1 MRLRHI
7 EVFNAVMLTG
17 SVSEAARLINVTQPA
32 VSRTLQHA
40 EIQAGFKLF
49 ERVRNRLVPTAEAQ
63 ALYPHVRQLFG
74 ELDRVRRLTSTL
86 RDGAAAGELRVAA
99 ILALGHEVLPRALT
113 LFRKRFPQAAVT
125 FRTLHSPE
133 IVSSLL
139 LHESDLGFMLD
150 APSHP
155 GLLGETLSEGELVC
169 VAAPGVLPARSLH
182 SDGLALAELARL
194 PLIRLEAG
202 DPLGATFDRAAEE
215 AGLATRS
222 SVTVQTY
229 HAALALALHG
239 HGVAVVDSVT
249 ALSAP
254 AARVQVLPLR
264 PRIAVGLQLLRAA
277 GRPASVM
284 AQAFARSVQ
293 QVLEAV
299 GHLSPGKA
307 GPPSV
312 LRSRKPA

>member
-74 ELDRVRRLTSTL
+74 ELNRVRRLTSTL

-113 LFRKRFPQAAVT
+113 LFRKRFPQVAVT

-133 IVSSLL
+133 IVTSLL
-139 LHESDLGFMLD
+139 LQESDLGFMLD
-150 APSHP
+150 SPNHP
-155 GLLGETLSEGELVC
+155 GLLSETLSEGELVC
-169 VAAPGVLPARSLH
+169 VAAPGVLPVRSLR
-182 SDGLALAELARL
+182 SQGVALDELARL

-202 DPLGATFDRAAEE
+202 DPLAATFDRAAEE
-215 AGLATRS
+215 AGLAARS

-239 HGVAVVDSVT
+239 HGVAVVDSAT

-254 AARVQVLPLR
+254 AGRAQVLPLR

-284 AQAFARSVQ
+284 SQAFARSVQ
-293 QVLEAV
+293 QVLEVA

-307 GPPSV
+307 RPPSV
-312 LRSRKPA
+312 PRSRKPA